1 MRCAILDDYQNV
13 ALSSADWTPL
23 EETAA
28 IDVFHDHLEDENE
41 LVSRLRPYEILV
53 VMRERTPL
61 PAAVLK
67 RLPALKLIVTT
78 GMRNQSIDIATAK
91 ALGIIVSGTSGYSE
105 PTAEL
110 TWALIL
116 ALSRHLVDEVAAV
129 RNTGN
134 WQTTVGADLFGKRL
148 GLIGLGKIGSLVA
161 RVGAAFGME
170 IVAWSPHLTEVRAS
184 ECGARL
190 MDSLDTLLETS
201 DVVTVH
207 LVLGER
213 TRNLLS
219 YHELARMKS
228 TAMLV
233 NTSRA
238 AIVNQQAL
246 IEALC
251 NGIIAGAGLDVFDY
265 EPLTEHDPI
274 RKTPNLIATP
284 HLGYVT
290 QRNYAIFFSQVVDD
304 ITAFMAGAPVR
315 ELS

>member
-91 ALGIIVSGTSGYSE
+91 ALGITVSGTSGYSE

-161 RVGAAFGME
+161 RVAAAFGME